1 MKLIDLQ
8 KNWNSFGKTDP
19 LWSILTRPDKK
30 GGRWEVEEFFATG
43 RDEISRAMQHIAAL
57 QIELPRRRALD
68 FGCGVGRLS
77 QALCQH
83 FEEVYGVDIAV
94 SMIEHANSHNL
105 HGKRC
110 KYFVNTA
117 SDLNLFHDASFDLV
131 FSMIVL
137 QHVGAELAQKY
148 VKEFLRIAAPGGLVV
163 FQLPTEFRSIE
174 GQGVALEPLPESAFR
189 ATPRVPDA
197 PAILQGDTQ
206 IPLRV
211 LVRND
216 SAVTWPAG
224 GAPDGRFQIKLGN
237 HWLSSNGETL
247 LLDDGRATLPSDLQ
261 PGEEIEL
268 SLVIT
273 VPRQPGDFVLEL
285 DMVQEGVAWFRDRG
299 SLTCRVPISITP
311 PAHQSPQVLDAAA
324 TAAEPRME
332 MQGVAKAE
340 VIALIE
346 SNGGNVIDIQDDL
359 SSGREWQ
366 SYVYYVRKAVAADS

>member
-1 MKLIDLQ
+1 MNLIDLQ
-8 KNWNSFGKTDP
+8 RNWNSFGRTDP

-43 RDEISRAMQHIAAL
+43 RSEISRAMQHLAAL

-68 FGCGVGRLS
+68 FGCGVGRLT
-77 QALCQH
+77 QALGQH
-83 FEEVYGVDIAV
+83 FDEVYGVDIAV

-137 QHVGAELAQKY
+137 QHVGAELAKKY
-148 VKEFLRIAAPGGLVV
+148 VKEFLRIAAPGGMVI

-174 GQGVALEPLPESAFR
+174 GQGVALEPLPGSAFR
-189 ATPRVPDA
+189 ATPIVTDA
-197 PAILQGDTQ
+197 PEVLQGDTQ
-206 IPLRV
+206 IQLRV
-211 LVRND
+211 TVRND

-224 GAPDGRFQIKLGN
+224 GASDGRYQVKLGN
-237 HWLSSNGETL
+237 HWLNSNGETL
-247 LLDDGRATLPSDLQ
+247 LLDDGRAMLPRDLQ

-268 SLVIT
+268 PLVIT
-273 VPRQPGDFVLEL
+273 VPRQSGEYILEL

-299 SLTCRVPISITP
+299 SLTCRVPIMITP
-311 PAHQSPQVLDAAA
+311 PAHQAPQIVDDTAAV
-324 TAAEPRME
+324 AEPRME
-332 MQGVAKAE
+332 MQGVARAE
-340 VIALIE
+340 VVALIE
-346 SNGGNVIDIQDDL
+346 ANGGNVIDIQDDL

-366 SYVYYVRKAVAADS
+366 SCVYYVRKAAATDS